1 MLVFPKRRC
10 WFYPLG
16 RSKVTHQLEVG
27 QSTLNS
33 FQTST
38 PRNDFGQYLLGLLIN
53 PNKFISLWVK
63 NLTSISPVYRIFSSF
78 NIIFIL
84 TILTLTTFGVR
95 TWIYP
100 KYPNR
105 VDGENQVNSSRKI
118 SHLTIKRQTFAP
130 QNVNEIV
137 SKNLFRKERNEYQ
150 PPTSP
155 KSTSQLAK
163 ITPESN
169 LPAPKLILKGVML
182 LSGTKIAILEGSHPV
197 TKEGK
202 VESIPIK
209 RKGYYLGDKISGY
222 KISKISKREVILDN
236 SAGQIIAVKLKRSV
250 NSTDKIA
257 KPKQRKS
264 SITRTPP
271 VTKKRPQPTPR
282 ISGSHLTP
290 LPKTPLSKHI
300 SGR

>member
-1 MLVFPKRRC
+1 M
-10 WFYPLG
+10 
-16 RSKVTHQLEVG
+16 THQLEVG
-27 QSTLNS
+27 QSALNRLQES
-33 FQTST
+33 N
-38 PRNDFGQYLLGLLIN
+38 PRNDFGQYLLEVLKS
-53 PNKFISLWVK
+53 PNKLISLWIK
-63 NLTSISPVYRIFSSF
+63 NLTSISPVYRIFSSL

-84 TILTLTTFGVR
+84 AILTLTTFGVR

-105 VDGENQVNSSRKI
+105 VDGENQMSSSREIAPLK
-118 SHLTIKRQTFAP
+118 IKRQTITP
-130 QNVNEIV
+130 QSVNEIV
-137 SKNLFRKERNEYQ
+137 SKNLFRKERIEYQ
-150 PPTSP
+150 PPNSP
-155 KSTSQLAK
+155 QPTSQAAK
-163 ITPESN
+163 VAPKPE
-169 LPAPKLILKGVML
+169 LPAPKLTLRGVML
-182 LSGTKIAILEGSHPV
+182 LGGTKIAILEGSHPV
-197 TKEGK
+197 TIEGK
-202 VESIPIK
+202 VENTPIK
-209 RKGYYLGDKISGY
+209 RKGYYLGDKIGGY

-236 SAGQIIAVKLKRSV
+236 SAGQIIAVKLKRSM

-264 SITRTPP
+264 TITSTRP

>member
-16 RSKVTHQLEVG
+16 RSKVTHQLEEG
-27 QSTLNS
+27 QSALNRLQES
-33 FQTST
+33 N
-38 PRNDFGQYLLGLLIN
+38 PRNDFGQYLLEVLKS
-53 PNKFISLWVK
+53 PNKLISLWIK
-63 NLTSISPVYRIFSSF
+63 NLTCISPMYRIFSSL

-84 TILTLTTFGVR
+84 AILTLTTFGVR

-105 VDGENQVNSSRKI
+105 VDGENQMSSSRKI
-118 SHLTIKRQTFAP
+118 APLKIKRQTITP
-130 QNVNEIV
+130 QSVNEIV
-137 SKNLFRKERNEYQ
+137 SKNLFRKERIEYQ
-150 PPTSP
+150 PPNSP
-155 KSTSQLAK
+155 QPTSQAAK
-163 ITPESN
+163 VAPKPE
-169 LPAPKLILKGVML
+169 LPAPKLTLRGVML
-182 LSGTKIAILEGSHPV
+182 LGGTKIAILEGSHPV
-197 TKEGK
+197 TIEEK
-202 VESIPIK
+202 VENTPIK
-209 RKGYYLGDKISGY
+209 RKGYYLGDKIGGY

-236 SAGQIIAVKLKRSV
+236 SAGQIIAVKLKRSM

-264 SITRTPP
+264 TITSTRP

>member
-1 MLVFPKRRC
+1 M
-10 WFYPLG
+10 
-16 RSKVTHQLEVG
+16 THQLEVG

-33 FQTST
+33 FQASN
-38 PRNDFGQYLLGLLIN
+38 PRNDFGQYLLGLLTN

-63 NLTSISPVYRIFSSF
+63 NLTSISPVYRIFSSL

-84 TILTLTTFGVR
+84 AILTLTTFGVR

-105 VDGENQVNSSRKI
+105 VDGQNQMSSSREIAPLK
-118 SHLTIKRQTFAP
+118 IKRQTITP
-130 QNVNEIV
+130 QSVNEII
-137 SKNLFRKERNEYQ
+137 SKNLFRKERIEYQ
-150 PPTSP
+150 PPNSP
-155 KSTSQLAK
+155 QPTSQAAK
-163 ITPESN
+163 IAPKPKV
-169 LPAPKLILKGVML
+169 PAPKLTLRGVML
-182 LSGTKIAILEGSHPV
+182 LGGTKIAILEGSHPV
-197 TKEGK
+197 TIEGK
-202 VESIPIK
+202 VENTPIK
-209 RKGYYLGDKISGY
+209 RKGYHLGDKIGGY
-222 KISKISKREVILDN
+222 KISKISIREVMLDN
-236 SAGQIIAVKLKRSV
+236 SAGQIIALKLKRSM

-264 SITRTPP
+264 SITSTRP

>member
-1 MLVFPKRRC
+1 M
-10 WFYPLG
+10 
-16 RSKVTHQLEVG
+16 THQLEVG

-33 FQTST
+33 FQASN
-38 PRNDFGQYLLGLLIN
+38 PRNDLGQYLLGVLTN
-53 PNKFISLWVK
+53 QNNFISLWVK
-63 NLTSISPVYRIFSSF
+63 HLTSTSPVYRILSSL

-84 TILTLTTFGVR
+84 AILTLTTFGVR

-105 VDGENQVNSSRKI
+105 VDGENQMSSSREIAPLK
-118 SHLTIKRQTFAP
+118 IKRQTITP
-130 QNVNEIV
+130 QSVNEIV
-137 SKNLFRKERNEYQ
+137 SKNLFRKERIEYQ
-150 PPTSP
+150 PPNSP
-155 KSTSQLAK
+155 QPTSQAAK
-163 ITPESN
+163 VAPKPE
-169 LPAPKLILKGVML
+169 LPAPKLTLRGVML
-182 LSGTKIAILEGSHPV
+182 LGGTKIAILEGSHPV
-197 TKEGK
+197 TIEGK
-202 VESIPIK
+202 VENTPIK
-209 RKGYYLGDKISGY
+209 RKGYHLGDKIGGY
-222 KISKISKREVILDN
+222 KISKISKKEVMLDN
-236 SAGQIIAVKLKRSV
+236 SAGQIITVKLKRSM

-264 SITRTPP
+264 TITSTRP

>member
-1 MLVFPKRRC
+1 M
-10 WFYPLG
+10 
-16 RSKVTHQLEVG
+16 THQLELG

-33 FQTST
+33 FQTSN

-53 PNKFISLWVK
+53 PNKFISLWIK
-63 NLTSISPVYRIFSSF
+63 NLTSISPVYRIFSSL

-84 TILTLTTFGVR
+84 AILTLTTFGVR

-105 VDGENQVNSSRKI
+105 VAGENQMSSSREITPLK
-118 SHLTIKRQTFAP
+118 IKRQTIAP
-130 QNVNEIV
+130 QSVNEIV
-137 SKNLFRKERNEYQ
+137 SKNLFRKERIEYQ
-150 PPTSP
+150 PPKPPQP
-155 KSTSQLAK
+155 KSQAAK
-163 ITPESN
+163 VVPKPE
-169 LPAPKLILKGVML
+169 LPAPKLTLRGVML
-182 LSGTKIAILEGSHPV
+182 LGGTKIAILEGSHPV
-197 TKEGK
+197 TIEGK
-202 VESIPIK
+202 VKNIPIK
-209 RKGYYLGDKISGY
+209 RKGYHLGDQIGSY
-222 KISKISKREVILDN
+222 KITQISKREVVLKS
-236 SAGQIIAVKLKRSV
+236 SAGQVITLKLK
-250 NSTDKIA
+250 NSMTKTDKIA

-264 SITRTPP
+264 STTKTRP